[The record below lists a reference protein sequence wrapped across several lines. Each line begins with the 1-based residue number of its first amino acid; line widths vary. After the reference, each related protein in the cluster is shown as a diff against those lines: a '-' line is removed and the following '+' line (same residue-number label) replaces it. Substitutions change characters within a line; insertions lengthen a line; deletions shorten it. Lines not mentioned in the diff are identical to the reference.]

1 MKLLHHKMSDDIFQ
15 QLELSIVFSRP
26 YCWVIGSSCS
36 RCVRALPD
44 CPPNYRKGSVTV
56 RSSVDDWRRWDKVT
70 QQWLSCFLKML
81 VLYPCV
87 RAVMTV
93 AHSERW
99 PTVLSLKT
107 QGGQV
112 KSRVYFYSKEQMKI
126 FYHRDRASTW
136 AELFFTFAL
145 ILNKGPMATV

>member
-1 MKLLHHKMSDDIFQ
+1 MPTLLQSYFLQCKSGGQKPSEQPARNGLRYFIPFQLKTMKLLHRKMSDDIFQ

-36 RCVRALPD
+36 RCVQALPD

-56 RSSVDDWRRWDKVT
+56 RSSVDDWRRWDRVT

-87 RAVMTV
+87 RAVLTV
-93 AHSERW
+93 AHSER
-99 PTVLSLKT
+99 
-107 QGGQV
+107 
-112 KSRVYFYSKEQMKI
+112 
-126 FYHRDRASTW
+126 
-136 AELFFTFAL
+136 
-145 ILNKGPMATV
+145 